1 MRRLCLITL
10 VGVATVGLMILQSS
24 SGAAL
29 QAQTA
34 FGGSGAVN
42 VSANNNVR
50 GGPTGVVK
58 TVLRGTTLPVDGLM
72 VQLISQKTSIRTTV
86 YTNERG
92 QFEFPKLETGDYV
105 LRVPR
110 PMEFRRYEK
119 DLVKIDGATKLP
131 DIVMERVT
139 NGLFLPPTRDILAQL
154 SGAEWLA
161 NMPGTAQE
169 KRLFTNSCTNSCH
182 GGDRPFMQKFSPAD
196 WVKIVDRMTNYTHRI
211 LTNASGRKDLNA
223 NAKVIADWL
232 GRVRN
237 LDSQY
242 PEIEPFPRPAG
253 VATRAIVTEYELPY
267 TLVHIHDV
275 AGDAQGNVWFN
286 VNRSPFVGMLDPKT
300 GRVTNYRLPEP
311 VKPKGLVEADVDK
324 FTDPPGIHPGM
335 HGLFIDKNTGYVYST
350 GTWHRS
356 IVRIDPKNGEMKAVV
371 TNLTQNGNM
380 ALHPDGKSI
389 WRTDSGEIRKYDLP
403 GVFETGMPS
412 KTWKMKT
419 TSNTYG
425 NFMSADG
432 RYFGGGG
439 GTIVWFDTQTEELRE
454 IPLPIGGQ
462 RGRGTFDAEG
472 NIWSGAQKLTK
483 YDPKTGA
490 VTQYTP
496 PTPYYHSYSARM
508 DKNGDLWSGQQQGG
522 RIGRFNPK
530 TGLWIEYVLPTPWSF
545 DYMSFIDNST
555 TPPTYWYGDQH
566 GYIVRVQPLE

>member
-1 MRRLCLITL
+1 MRRLFLITL
-10 VGVATVGLMILQSS
+10 GAVAAVNLMVLQSS
-24 SGAAL
+24 SATRL
-29 QAQTA
+29 QAQSA
-34 FGGSGAVN
+34 SAGGAAGTDASDL
-42 VSANNNVR
+42 R
-50 GGPTGVVK
+50 GGPHGLVK
-58 TVLRGTTLPVDGLM
+58 TVLRGTELPVDGLM
-72 VQLISQKTSIRTTV
+72 VQLISHTTSIRTTV
-86 YTNERG
+86 YTNELG
-92 QFEFPKLETGDYV
+92 QFEFPKLETGDYA
-105 LRVPR
+105 LRIPR
-110 PMEFRRYEK
+110 PMEFRRYQK
-119 DLVKIDGATKLP
+119 DLVRIDGATKLP
-131 DIVMERVT
+131 DIVMERVS

-182 GGDRPFMQKFSPAD
+182 GGDRPFMQKFSPED
-196 WVKIVDRMTNYTHRI
+196 WVKVVDRMTNYSHRV
-211 LTNASGRKDLNA
+211 LTASSGRTELNA
-223 NAKVIADWL
+223 NAKVIANWL

-237 LDSQY
+237 LESEY
-242 PEIEPFPRPAG
+242 PQIEPFPRPAG
-253 VATRAIVTEYELPY
+253 AATRAIVTEYELPY

-300 GRVTNYRLPEP
+300 GKVTNYRLPEP
-311 VKPKGLVEADVDK
+311 VNPPGLKPYVDK
-324 FTDPPGIHPGM
+324 YTDPPGIHPGQ
-335 HGLFIDKNTGYVYST
+335 HGLFIDPHTGYVYST

-356 IVRIDPKNGEMKAVV
+356 ITRIDPRTGEMKAVM
-371 TNLTQNGNM
+371 TDLTQNGNM

-389 WRTDSGEIRKYDLP
+389 WRTDSGQIKKYDLP
-403 GVFETGMPS
+403 GVFETGLPV
-412 KTWKMKT
+412 KTWKLP
-419 TSNTYG
+419 SIRNTYG
-425 NFMSADG
+425 NFISPDG

-439 GTIVWFDTQTEELRE
+439 GTIVWLDTQTDELRE
-454 IPLPIGGQ
+454 IPLPIGGA

-496 PTPYYHSYSARM
+496 PTPYYHSYSARV
-508 DKNGDLWSGQQQGG
+508 DKNGDVWSGQQQGG

-555 TPPTYWYGDQH
+555 TPPTFWYGDQH